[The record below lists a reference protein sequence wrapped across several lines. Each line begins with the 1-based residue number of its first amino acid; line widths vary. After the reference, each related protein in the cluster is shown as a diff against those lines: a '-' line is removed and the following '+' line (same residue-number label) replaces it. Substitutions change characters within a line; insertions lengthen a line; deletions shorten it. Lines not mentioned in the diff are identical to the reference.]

1 MFLFLGKITHFLKKL
16 NLFKVLIIRSVCVF
30 ENLNYAMIS

>member
-1 MFLFLGKITHFLKKL
+1 MDYEHFLKKL
-16 NLFKVLIIRSVCVF
+16 NLIKVLIIRGVCIF